1 MFRSAHLGR
10 GVPRLDKP
18 KDLRE
23 LGPVVDFET
32 EEGPGADAQSS
43 IEQPRFSFKASRSE
57 FKSSHSIAGKQ
68 LPHRNFLHSHKPH
81 WPKGP
86 GQAKVPGLI
95 AKFMESRLPEAQLAA
110 SPALEAVLATATRNL
125 RRAAD

>member
-1 MFRSAHLGR
+1 MFRSTHLGR
-10 GVPRLDKP
+10 HAPRLDRP
-18 KDLRE
+18 KEARE
-23 LGPVVDFET
+23 LGPVVDFEA
-32 EEGPGADAQSS
+32 EEAGADVLSS
-43 IEQPRFSFKASRSE
+43 NLEQPRFSFKAHRSE
-57 FKSSHSIAGKQ
+57 FRSGHSIAGKQ

-95 AKFMESRLPEAQLAA
+95 AKFMESRVPEAQLAA
-110 SPALEAVLATATRNL
+110 CPALEAVPATPA